1 MVAAALRQPTPG
13 DVVNIDYWPIG
24 GARDLWYAKERQVLI
39 EGPAGTGKTIGCL
52 QKVHRQMSKYPGA
65 RALMVRKTGV
75 SLTASALVTYQRKVL
90 HPLDG
95 VRFYGGSKAEPAKF
109 IYPNGSEI
117 VVGGMDNASKVL
129 STEYDVIYFNEAT
142 EATEDDIETLDTR
155 LRNNVMP
162 YQQIIMDCNPGPQSH
177 WLNVRCDA
185 GKTRRIL
192 SRHEDNPAYFDP
204 RTKEWTDD
212 GRVYI
217 AGLDNLSGVRY
228 KRLRLGLWV
237 AAEGQIY
244 ETWDRNVHLI
254 DRFPIPDNWTRYWSI
269 DFGFVNPFV
278 CQWWAEDHDGNLYL
292 YRELYMT
299 QRIVEDHAAKIMALS
314 ANEPYPRIVYT
325 DHDAEDRATLERYI
339 RRKTSAAFKDVS
351 PGIQAVQGRLRVQ
364 ANGKP
369 RLAIFRDSLVEL
381 DSTLR
386 QAGKPTCTA
395 DEFESYVWDEKALQR
410 RGDVPLKEHDHGMDA
425 MRYMCL
431 AREPRRSSRIRGI
444 R

>member
-1 MVAAALRQPTPG
+1 MVAAALRQTTPG

-39 EGPAGTGKTIGCL
+39 EGPAGTGKTIACL
-52 QKVHRQMSKYPGA
+52 QKLHRQMSKYAGA

-204 RTKEWTDD
+204 RTKEWTDE

-254 DRFPIPDNWTRYWSI
+254 DRFPIPRDWPRYHAC

-278 CQWWAEDHDGNLYL
+278 YQWWAIDPDGNAYL
-292 YRELYMT
+292 YREIYKT
-299 QRIVEDHAAKIMALS
+299 QTLVEDHAPVILKHT
-314 ANEPYPRIVYT
+314 ANEPRPLAIIT
-325 DHDAEDRATLERYI
+325 DHDAEDRATLERHL
-339 RRKTSAAFKDVS
+339 RMRTTAAIKDVS
-351 PGIQAVQGRLRVQ
+351 PGIQAVQSRLKVQ
-364 ANGKP
+364 GNGKP
-369 RLAIFRDSLVEL
+369 RLFVMRDSVVETDAEL
-381 DSTLR
+381 KR
-386 QAGKPTCTA
+386 AGKPICTA
-395 DEFESYVWDEKALQR
+395 DEYESYVWDTRPGLRKGEQP
-410 RGDVPLKEHDHGMDA
+410 VKENDHGMDTT
-425 MRYMCL
+425 RYFVMHL
-431 AREPRRSSRIRGI
+431 EPRKSNRIRGI